1 MAGPK
6 NLSPREE
13 NNMRIGVTTSTS
25 KGKVTINEAYIKYL
39 LSAKYEP
46 VLITK
51 GMDVKTVV
59 NSIDG
64 LLLPGGVD
72 VDPIYYGE
80 DNIDCMSVDP
90 GKDKLERK
98 LLHVSC
104 SLGKPVFGIC
114 RGFQLI
120 IREYMSTLKNVSE
133 IMEFFQDVEYHDQS
147 VENEMERNHRLHFV
161 KVNSSGLY
169 GAKAKKVTE
178 IPVNSM
184 HHQCL
189 VVFDDDSIKDEFEML
204 AWTERGLDLEA
215 SIGTPVVCEAFKINS
230 WKSPIMAVQW
240 HPEELK
246 DVKLLKNFFD
256 SHFNMKINE
265 GK

>member
-1 MAGPK
+1 
-6 NLSPREE
+6 
-13 NNMRIGVTTSTS
+13 MRIGVTTSTQ
-25 KGKVTINEAYIKYL
+25 KGKITINEAYIKYL

-46 VLITK
+46 VIISK

-80 DNIDCMSVDP
+80 DNTDCMSVDP
-90 GKDKLERK
+90 DKDKLERK
-98 LLHVSC
+98 LLHASC
-104 SLGKPVFGIC
+104 SVGKPVFGIC

-120 IREYMSTLKNVSE
+120 AREYMSTLKDKSE
-133 IMEFFQDVEYHDQS
+133 MMEFFQHIDYHDQDL
-147 VENEMERNHRLHFV
+147 ENEMDRNHRLHFV
-161 KVNSSGLY
+161 NVNSSSLY

-178 IPVNSM
+178 ISVNSM

-189 VVFDDDSIKDEFEML
+189 VVFDDSQIKDEFEML
-204 AWTERGLDLEA
+204 AWTVRGLDLEA
-215 SIGTPVVCEAFKINS
+215 CIGNPVVCEAFKIKN

-246 DVKLLKNFFD
+246 DIKLLKNFFD
-256 SHFNMKINE
+256 SHFNVKVNE
-265 GK
+265 EGNGV